1 MPGEYQTPT
10 IEDRVIDVQKKTP
23 AHPVILDRSLRP
35 RTGSAP

>member
-23 AHPVILDRSLRP
+23 APSTRSASVRA
-35 RTGSAP
+35 GSEA